1 MMHSELL
8 KLLLPPVSYDST
20 GALLNAELSA
30 DGNALDLAQSIAD
43 QILAEADPRTT
54 AAMFA
59 DWERVYGLPEI
70 CVTNSG
76 IVQSSQERRAAL
88 VAKVIMQGGQ
98 HKQFYIDLAASLGYT
113 ITINEWAPRNTE
125 HDSEF
130 AVTDEP
136 YRFIWQVNS
145 ELNTVRD
152 LKTEDDTEMATAVW
166 GNTLL
171 ECTMN
176 RFKPAHTYIIFA
188 YT

>member
-1 MMHSELL
+1 MMHAELL

-20 GALLNAELSA
+20 GALLDAELIA
-30 DGNALDLAQSIAD
+30 EGNALDLAESSAD
-43 QILAEADPRTT
+43 QILIEADPRTT
-54 AAMFA
+54 TVMFS

-98 HKQFYIDLAASLGYT
+98 HEQFYIDLAASLGYT
-113 ITINEWAPRNTE
+113 ITITKWAPQNTE
-125 HDSEF
+125 HDTEH
-130 AVTDEP
+130 AVTDEK

-145 ELNTVRD
+145 ALNTIRE
-152 LKTEDDTEMATAVW
+152 LTTEDDTEMATEVW

-176 RFKPAHTYIIFA
+176 RFKPGHTYIIFA